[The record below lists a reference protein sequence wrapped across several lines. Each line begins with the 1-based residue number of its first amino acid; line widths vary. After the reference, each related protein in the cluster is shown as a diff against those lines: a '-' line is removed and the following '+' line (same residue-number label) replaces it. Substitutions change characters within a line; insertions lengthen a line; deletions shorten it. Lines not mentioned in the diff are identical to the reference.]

1 MSAFTEPAA
10 GRARPGWPGWPVWA
24 LPGLVTLAITLVG
37 LGHAQPW
44 RDELATWSAA
54 TRPLPDLARLTR
66 TIDAATGPYY
76 LLIHAWTALAG
87 TSPTAL
93 RLPSALAM
101 ATAAA
106 LTARLGARLAGDRA
120 GLLAGLLFAVL
131 PATSR
136 YGQEARPYALAT
148 LLAVLATLLLVNAL
162 CRPSRRRWAGYAVT
176 VAALGLL
183 HLIALTVLA
192 AHAVAVLLTAARGPT
207 AAGLDPLPQT
217 RRDTLDAPPPSRGHP
232 WRSTHAGDRPW
243 VEHHGCHGAPQT
255 PMAFHP
261 PATPTVGGTPWLS
274 GRPVSGEHEAPPGA
288 PGVEPWEVAGAVP
301 ARTGCAP
308 GRRVLAW
315 WLLALVPA
323 VALVAPL
330 ALVAR
335 GQRGRQLD
343 WVDLARL
350 PDLVSLPGGL
360 AQSGV
365 VGGFLLG
372 LAALGTVRL
381 GRRALLPGAA
391 ALLPVLLLFTAGT
404 LLPLWVTRYLL
415 FIVPFGCLLAGAAL
429 AAATPAGTRPAVAG
443 PLESAPP
450 DTGPA
455 ETAPPDT
462 TPPDTTPPDTG
473 PAETGPAETGPRKTA
488 PGGAAP
494 GGAGSRET
502 APRGTAPRET
512 APRKTGPRETAPGET
527 APRGTAPPRAAPAGT
542 GLGAVLAVIV
552 LVGLLGLPDQ
562 AALRRTHEWPR
573 SAPVDYT
580 GAAGI
585 VAAGARPGDAIV
597 YSPRDGWLFPDLGL
611 AYHLGSRLPRDVLVV
626 RDQRADAS
634 LWATECG
641 DPARCLAGVD
651 RVWLVVTG
659 RRADPLAAVPG
670 AKGEALRDGFPV
682 RQVWTRPGLTVAL
695 LAR

>member
-1 MSAFTEPAA
+1 MSAFTQPAP
-10 GRARPGWPGWPVWA
+10 GRAWAGWPVWA
-24 LPGLVTLAITLVG
+24 VPGLVTLAITLVG

-54 TRPLPDLARLTR
+54 TRPLPDLVRLTR

-76 LLIHAWTALAG
+76 LFMHGWTAVAG

-101 ATAAA
+101 AAAAA

-148 LLAVLATLLLVNAL
+148 LLAVLATLLLVDAL
-162 CRPSRRRWAGYAVT
+162 CRPSRRRWAGYAVA

-183 HLIALTVLA
+183 HLIALTLLA
-192 AHAVAVLLTAARGPT
+192 AHAVAVLLTAARGPAT
-207 AAGLDPLPQT
+207 AGLGPADQPRP
-217 RRDTLDAPPPSRGHP
+217 DTLDAPPP
-232 WRSTHAGDRPW
+232 GD
-243 VEHHGCHGAPQT
+243 
-255 PMAFHP
+255 
-261 PATPTVGGTPWLS
+261 
-274 GRPVSGEHEAPPGA
+274 PGA
-288 PGVEPWEVAGAVP
+288 EAAHLAGGAAP
-301 ARTGCAP
+301 AP

-315 WLLALVPA
+315 WLLALLPA
-323 VALVAPL
+323 VALVTPL
-330 ALVAR
+330 ASTAR

-343 WVDLARL
+343 WVDPARL

-372 LAALGTVRL
+372 LAALGAVRL

-404 LLPLWVTRYLL
+404 LVPLWVTRYLL

-429 AAATPAGTRPAVAG
+429 TAATPAGSRPAVAG
-443 PLESAPP
+443 PLGSAPP
-450 DTGPA
+450 EP
-455 ETAPPDT
+455 
-462 TPPDTTPPDTG
+462 
-473 PAETGPAETGPRKTA
+473 
-488 PGGAAP
+488 
-494 GGAGSRET
+494 
-502 APRGTAPRET
+502 APRE
-512 APRKTGPRETAPGET
+512 
-527 APRGTAPPRAAPAGT
+527 TAPPRAAPAETGPSGTGQPGTAPRGTRPGGAAPGGT
-542 GLGAVLAVIV
+542 GLGAALAVIV
-552 LVGLLGLPDQ
+552 LAGLLGLPDQ

-573 SAPVDYT
+573 SAPVDYA

-670 AKGEALRDGFPV
+670 AKGEALRDGFTV
-682 RQVWTRPGLTVAL
+682 RQVWPRPGLTVAL